1 MIHLK
6 PQQLRVQAIYVRSTE
21 KVSDEELRERRLLLG
36 LFPEG
41 TLIHEIESAIE
52 KSNLWHKVVAHHTL
66 VDGKA
71 FMSMIPRMITEGH
84 VFENAEEFVQYLKAG
99 VYYED
104 IVAGYAMVE
113 QNVQI

>member
-6 PQQLRVQAIYVRSTE
+6 PTELRVHAIYLRSTE
-21 KVSDEELRERRLLLG
+21 KISDEEFRERRLLLG
-36 LFPEG
+36 LFKEG
-41 TLIHEIESAIE
+41 ILVDEVQTAIQ
-52 KSNLWHKVVAHHTL
+52 SNNLWHRVVAHHTL

-71 FMSMIPRMITEGH
+71 FMSMIPRKITEGV
-84 VFENAEEFVQYLKAG
+84 VFENVEEFVQYLKAG

-113 QNVQI
+113 N